1 MFNVIASIYLFVWYL
16 IVIAITFTIGVM
28 LVRLLMNWMDVNPF
42 TWAAITVRRLS
53 DPLIN
58 PVRRAIVGF
67 GVQAKYAPLV
77 TILLVILVGYFVIML
92 TTSVLDTVTGVLYAA
107 TAGKAGAIVAII
119 GYVIYGL
126 LALYSLLIFIR
137 IIFSWGMVS
146 QRHRVMRFL
155 VNVTDP
161 LLVPLRRMV
170 PTVGMFDISP
180 IVAFI
185 IIWLFQAAVAKT
197 LLRGYP
203 LGFFG

>member
-16 IVIAITFTIGVM
+16 IVIAITFTISLM

-58 PVRRAIVGF
+58 PVRRGLVNF
-67 GVQAKYAPLV
+67 GVQAKYASLV
-77 TILLVILVGYFVIML
+77 TILLVILVGYFIIML
-92 TTSVLDTVTGVLYAA
+92 TTSVLDTVTGVLFAA
-107 TAGKAGAIVAII
+107 TAGRAGAIVAII

-126 LALYSLLIFIR
+126 LALYSLMIFIR
-137 IIFSWGMVS
+137 IIFSWGMVGL
-146 QRHRVMRFL
+146 RNRVMRFL
-155 VNVTDP
+155 VKVTDP

-185 IIWLFQAAVAKT
+185 IIWLFQAAVART

>member
-1 MFNVIASIYLFVWYL
+1 MLNVIASIYLFVWYL
-16 IVIAITFTIGVM
+16 IVIAITFTIGLM
-28 LVRLLMNWMDVNPF
+28 LVRLLMNSMDVNPF

-58 PVRRAIVGF
+58 PVRRGLVNF

-107 TAGKAGAIVAII
+107 TAGKGGAAVAII

-137 IIFSWGMVS
+137 IIFSWGMVGL
-146 QRHRVMRFL
+146 RNRVMRFL
-155 VNVTDP
+155 VKVTDP

-180 IVAFI
+180 LVAFI

>member
-1 MFNVIASIYLFVWYL
+1 MFNVIVSIYLFIWYL
-16 IVIAITFTIGVM
+16 IAAAITFTIALM

-58 PVRRAIVGF
+58 PVRRALAGF
-67 GVQAKYAPLV
+67 GVQTRYAPLV
-77 TILLVILVGYFVIML
+77 TVLLVILVGYFML
-92 TTSVLDTVTGVLYAA
+92 MLATSVLNTVLGVLLAA
-107 TAGKAGAIVAII
+107 QAKAVIAIL
-119 GYVIYGL
+119 GYLIYGL
-126 LALYSLLIFIR
+126 LAVYSLFIFIR

-146 QRHRVMRFL
+146 QRNRVMRFL
-155 VNVTDP
+155 TNITDP

-170 PTVGMFDISP
+170 PAVGVFDISP

-185 IIWLFQAAVAKT
+185 IIWLFQAAVAAT

-203 LGFFG
+203 LGFIG

>member
-1 MFNVIASIYLFVWYL
+1 MLNVIASIYLFVWYL
-16 IVIAITFTIGVM
+16 IVIDITFTIGLM
-28 LVRLLMNWMDVNPF
+28 LVLLLMNWMDVNPF

-77 TILLVILVGYFVIML
+77 TVLLVILVGYFLIML
-92 TTSVLDTVTGVLYAA
+92 TTSVLDTVTGVLYAS
-107 TAGKAGAIVAII
+107 TAGKPGAVPAII

-146 QRHRVMRFL
+146 LRNRVMRFL

>member
-16 IVIAITFTIGVM
+16 IVIAITFTIGLM
-28 LVRLLMNWMDVNPF
+28 LLRLLMNWMDVNPF

-58 PVRRAIVGF
+58 PVRRGLVNL

-92 TTSVLDTVTGVLYAA
+92 TTSVLDTVSGVLFAA
-107 TAGKAGAIVAII
+107 TAGRAGAVVAII

-126 LALYSLLIFIR
+126 LALYSLMIFMR
-137 IIFSWGMVS
+137 IILSWGMIGLRS
-146 QRHRVMRFL
+146 RVMRFL
-155 VNVTDP
+155 VNATDP
-161 LLVPLRRMV
+161 LLTPLRRMV

-185 IIWLFQAAVAKT
+185 IIWVFQAAVART

>member
-28 LVRLLMNWMDVNPF
+28 FVRLLMNWMDVNPF

-92 TTSVLDTVTGVLYAA
+92 TTSVLDTVTGVLYAS
-107 TAGKAGAIVAII
+107 TAGKPGAVAAII

-146 QRHRVMRFL
+146 LRNRVMRFL
-155 VNVTDP
+155 VNATDP